1 MNTVAKL
8 TQKQI
13 EKLAVEIRTFLLEH
27 DMWVDT
33 QIYFNGKCFERTI
46 LSKVA
51 ELNGISIC
59 DERTVKIE
67 LTEAEIEEAYRIR
80 EREYLE
86 EDIKNAVEEFCDYWG
101 IPKGIAGGL
110 NDNPDI
116 ICKIASLYEKN
127 QDTNVASADTM
138 KEAVKQVLKK
148 EGVWK

>member
-1 MNTVAKL
+1 MV
-8 TQKQI
+8 I
-13 EKLAVEIRTFLLEH
+13 ERNIIK
-27 DMWVDT
+27 
-33 QIYFNGKCFERTI
+33 
-46 LSKVA
+46 KVGEYNNIA
-51 ELNGISIC
+51 IC
-59 DERTVKIE
+59 DERTVRIE

-110 NDNPDI
+110 NDNQDI

-138 KEAVKQVLKK
+138 KEAVKQVLKRK
-148 EGVWK
+148 EFGNEQGSLSGEGNRNGDQR